1 MPNIAGAHH
10 VAFTVTD
17 VDRSAAW
24 YQELF
29 GMQLLLASDEE
40 GVRIRILAHTA
51 SEWIV
56 GLREHPD
63 QPGGTFD
70 ERRTG
75 LDHLAFTVTSRG
87 ELEAWEQE
95 LERRGIT
102 YSPIRETPI
111 GTVIAFR
118 DPDDIQLELWLPLDS

>member
-17 VDRSAAW
+17 ADRSAAW
-24 YQELF
+24 YRDLWA
-29 GMQLLLASDEE
+29 MQGLLRTEGK
-40 GVRIRILAHTA
+40 GVRIRTLSPPA
-51 SEWIV
+51 SEWIM
-56 GLREHPD
+56 GLREHAD
-63 QPGGTFD
+63 QPGGPFD

-75 LDHLAFTVTSRG
+75 LDHLAFTVTSRP

-102 YSPIRETPI
+102 YSPIRESPI
-111 GTVIAFR
+111 GTVITFR
-118 DPDDIQLELWLPLDS
+118 DPDDIQLELWLPLGS

>member
-17 VDRSAAW
+17 ADRSAAW

>member
-1 MPNIAGAHH
+1 MPNFAGAHH
-10 VAFTVTD
+10 VGFTVPD
-17 VDRSAAW
+17 ADRSAAW
-24 YQELF
+24 YQDLF
-29 GMQLLLASDEE
+29 GMQLVLQSDEG
-40 GVRIRILAHTA
+40 GVAIRILAHAA
-51 SEWIV
+51 SGWIM

-63 QPGGTFD
+63 QQDGPFD

-75 LDHLAFTVTSRG
+75 LDHLAFTVPSRA

-102 YSPIRETPI
+102 YSPLRETPI

-118 DPDDIQLELWLPLDS
+118 DPDNIQLEFWLPLES

>member
-17 VDRSAAW
+17 ADRSAAW
-24 YQELF
+24 YQDLF
-29 GMQLLLASDEE
+29 GMQLLLQAEDE
-40 GVRIRILAHTA
+40 GVRIRILAHPA
-51 SEWIV
+51 SEWIM

-63 QPGGTFD
+63 QPGGPFD

-102 YSPIRETPI
+102 YSPIRESPI

-118 DPDDIQLELWLPLDS
+118 DPDDIQLELWLPLGS